1 MVKQFKDLMLLQWL
15 ESLLWWGLSPCL
27 GSFHM
32 PLAWLKKKKNLLNIS
47 IKRLRTLL
55 YNAPNAGA

>member
-1 MVKQFKDLMLLQWL
+1 MVGVK
-15 ESLLWWGLSPCL
+15 SLAREFPHAIGLVKK
-27 GSFHM
+27 
-32 PLAWLKKKKNLLNIS
+32 KKKKNLLNIS

>member
-1 MVKQFKDLMLLQWL
+1 MVGVK
-15 ESLLWWGLSPCL
+15 SLAREFPHAIGLVK
-27 GSFHM
+27 
-32 PLAWLKKKKNLLNIS
+32 KKKKNLLNIS